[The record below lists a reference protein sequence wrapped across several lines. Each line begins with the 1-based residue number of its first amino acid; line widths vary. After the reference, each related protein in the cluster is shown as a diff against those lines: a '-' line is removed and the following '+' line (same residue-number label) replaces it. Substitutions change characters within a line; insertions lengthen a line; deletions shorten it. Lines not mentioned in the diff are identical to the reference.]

1 MPDNRTDPEKRMA
14 GDYEIIHAIKIGDRE
29 IVIGENQADENGQK
43 YMTAIGEWN
52 DLFERYGDVLVSD
65 DYPEIVKYFGE
76 RVAAQAEKTR
86 EELFASRFQG
96 IDNTPITA
104 EGCTP
109 ITHDDDLNGRI
120 VVIKPEILRREYR
133 AATRQLKLCVG
144 GFGASPNSRG
154 SAVFCKDLY
163 SGKEARFERR
173 DILGIME
180 PDKLPTWAQHGLTA
194 IQQERSKKESSKE
207 AR

>member
-1 MPDNRTDPEKRMA
+1 MNEDKRMA

-86 EELFASRFQG
+86 EELFVPRFQG
-96 IDNTPITA
+96 IDNAPITA
-104 EGCTP
+104 EVCTP
-109 ITHDDDLNGRI
+109 ITHSDDLNGRI
-120 VVIKPEILRREYR
+120 IVIKPEILRREYR
-133 AATRQLKLCVG
+133 AATRQLKLCLG
-144 GFGASPNSRG
+144 GFGASPHSRS

-180 PDKLPTWAQHGLTA
+180 PDKLPAWAQHGLTA

>member
-1 MPDNRTDPEKRMA
+1 MNEDKRMV

-29 IVIGENQADENGQK
+29 IVIGENQSDTNGQK

-52 DLFERYGDVLVSD
+52 DLFEQYSDVLVSD
-65 DYPEIVKYFGE
+65 DYPEIVKDFGE

-86 EELFASRFQG
+86 EELFVPRFQG
-96 IDNTPITA
+96 IDNAPITA
-104 EGCTP
+104 DGCTP
-109 ITHDDDLNGRI
+109 ITHGDDLNGKI
-120 VVIKPEILRREYR
+120 IVIKSEILRREYR

-163 SGKEARFERR
+163 SGKEARFERY
-173 DILGIME
+173 DVLGTME
-180 PDKLPTWAQHGLTA
+180 PDKLPKWAQHGLTA
-194 IQQERSKKESSKE
+194 IQQEQNKKESSKE

>member
-1 MPDNRTDPEKRMA
+1 MNEDKRMA

-86 EELFASRFQG
+86 EELFAPRFQG
-96 IDNTPITA
+96 IDNAPITA
-104 EGCTP
+104 DGCTP
-109 ITHDDDLNGRI
+109 ITHDDDLNGKI

-144 GFGASPNSRG
+144 GFGASPHSRG

-180 PDKLPTWAQHGLTA
+180 PDKLPAWAQHGLTA